1 MILCF
6 TALNSKGRRRYFS
19 ESQDIELKGQLD
31 QVLKEK
37 EHLSQDV
44 HDQKEIIAKR
54 EDELAVIKLQK
65 SSHLKNAQESLESV
79 KKELE
84 QCQNDLKTSTE
95 KMSELTSNNERIQL
109 EMEEKVYDLKIAQ
122 KNIKKL
128 TEMLDENNSSTE
140 SQQQERLQNI
150 VGKFFLFRN
159 HQSISIL
166 SQVSTAH
173 KKSKD
178 HNFANGQSDVGYES
192 LIFRRV
198 RRQKKQYRYRYQ
210 ITKNSSYF
218 KNSCFKDQQ
227 IIKVRYLRY
236 FTSFKCQ
243 SYL

>member
-1 MILCF
+1 MNLCF

-54 EDELAVIKLQK
+54 EDELAVIKLRK

-150 VGKFFLFRN
+150 VGKFFLF
-159 HQSISIL
+159 
-166 SQVSTAH
+166 
-173 KKSKD
+173 
-178 HNFANGQSDVGYES
+178 
-192 LIFRRV
+192 
-198 RRQKKQYRYRYQ
+198 
-210 ITKNSSYF
+210 
-218 KNSCFKDQQ
+218 
-227 IIKVRYLRY
+227 
-236 FTSFKCQ
+236 
-243 SYL
+243 